1 MRQWLMCRGA
11 FKQRSCILQCE
22 SMVGT
27 FFLSPYVHFLGHPI
41 SRRVMAVHCGKKT
54 FQKAFD
60 IL

>member
-11 FKQRSCILQCE
+11 FKQRTCILQCE
-22 SMVGT
+22 GMVG
-27 FFLSPYVHFLGHPI
+27 
-41 SRRVMAVHCGKKT
+41 T

>member
-27 FFLSPYVHFLGHPI
+27 FFFVTLRAFSWPPHFQESDGCALWEKNLPE
-41 SRRVMAVHCGKKT
+41 S
-54 FQKAFD
+54 
-60 IL
+60 L